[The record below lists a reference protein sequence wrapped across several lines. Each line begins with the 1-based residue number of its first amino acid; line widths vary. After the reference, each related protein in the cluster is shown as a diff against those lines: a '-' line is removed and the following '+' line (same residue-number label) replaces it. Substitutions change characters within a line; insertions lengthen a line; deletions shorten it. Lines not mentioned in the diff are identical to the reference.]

1 MSSSMRESIFLLALA
16 SAASGIALRV
26 IEPMLPRLA
35 DDFGTS
41 VSAASIVITGFAF
54 AFTIGQLLYGPLGDR
69 FGKLRVVTLS
79 LLAAGVGSAGC
90 ALAQDLGSL
99 TALRFFT
106 ALFASSPVTLGMAY
120 IGDQVPIA
128 ERQSVIARFVV
139 GSIVGQALGPLVG
152 GLFTD
157 LFGWRGTFLFLG
169 AVLAAV
175 SLALFLRTG
184 RHWAG
189 SGRAG
194 SGGNPF
200 TVHLRLLALP
210 RVRYVAAAAF
220 TETFFFFGA
229 YSFLGAFLKLKF
241 DLSLTLIG
249 ALLAGV
255 GIGSVLYT
263 MVVTRLLRVLGQRG
277 LVAWGGAICCGCYA
291 VTALTPLWGIAVPS
305 AVALG
310 FSFYMLQNTLQA
322 KASEMAPQAR
332 GAGVSIY
339 TSTWSLGQA
348 TGVAVAGMSVG
359 IVGYTPSIIAFGL
372 GFLALGLWLR
382 GNLHRLS

>member
-1 MSSSMRESIFLLALA
+1 MRETIFLLALA
-16 SAASGIALRV
+16 SAASGISLRV
-26 IEPMLPRLA
+26 IEPLLPQLA

-41 VSAASIVITGFAF
+41 ISAASTVITGFAL
-54 AFTIGQLLYGPLGDR
+54 AFTVGQLLYGPLGDR

-79 LLAAGVGSAGC
+79 LFFAAVGSAGC

-99 TALRFFT
+99 IALRFFT

-139 GSIVGQALGPLVG
+139 GSIIGQALGPLVG

-169 AVLAAV
+169 AVFAIV
-175 SLALFLRTG
+175 SSILLLRTG
-184 RHWAG
+184 SQWTG

-194 SGGNPF
+194 SGDNPY
-200 TVHLRLLALP
+200 TVHLRLLAVP
-210 RVRYVAAAAF
+210 RVRCVMAAAF
-220 TETFFFFGA
+220 VETFFFFGA
-229 YSFLGAFLKLKF
+229 YSFLGAFLRLKF
-241 DLSLTLIG
+241 DLNLTLIG

-255 GIGSVLYT
+255 GIGSLLYT
-263 MVVTRLLRVLGQRG
+263 LVVTRLLHALGQRG
-277 LVAWGGAICCGCYA
+277 LVAWGGAICCAGYA
-291 VTALTPLWGIAVPS
+291 FTVLTPVWAIAIPCTI
-305 AVALG
+305 ALG

-348 TGVAVAGMSVG
+348 AGVATAGIAVG
-359 IVGYTPSIIAFGL
+359 IVGYAPSIIAFGL

>member
-1 MSSSMRESIFLLALA
+1 MRESIFLLALA
-16 SAASGIALRV
+16 SAASGIGLRV
-26 IEPMLPRLA
+26 VEPMLPQLA
-35 DDFGTS
+35 EDFGTS
-41 VSAASIVITGFAF
+41 ISAASTVIIGFAL
-54 AFTIGQLLYGPLGDR
+54 AFTVGQLLYGPLGDR

-79 LLAAGVGSAGC
+79 LFGAAVGSAGC

-99 TALRFFT
+99 TVLRFFT

-139 GSIVGQALGPLVG
+139 GTIVGQALGPLVG
-152 GLFTD
+152 GLVTD
-157 LFGWRGTFLFLG
+157 QLGWRGTFLFLG
-169 AVLAAV
+169 VVFAAV
-175 SLALFLRTG
+175 ASVLFLRTG
-184 RHWAG
+184 TQWAG

-194 SGGNPF
+194 SGGNPY
-200 TVHLRLLALP
+200 TVQLRLLAVS

-220 TETFFFFGA
+220 AETFFFFGA
-229 YSFLGAFLKLKF
+229 YSFLGVFLVLKF

-255 GIGSVLYT
+255 GFGSLLYT
-263 MVVTRLLRVLGQRG
+263 LVVGRLLHALGQRG
-277 LVAWGGAICCGCYA
+277 LVAWGGAVCCGCYA
-291 VTALTPLWGIAVPS
+291 LTVLTPVWAIAIPS
-305 AVALG
+305 TVGLG
-310 FSFYMLQNTLQA
+310 FSFYMLQNTLQT

-348 TGVAVAGMSVG
+348 AGVATMGIVVG
-359 IVGYTPSIIAFGL
+359 IVGYAPSIIGFGL

-382 GNLHRLS
+382 GNLHRLT

>member
-1 MSSSMRESIFLLALA
+1 MRESIFLLALA
-16 SAASGIALRV
+16 SAAGGIALRV
-26 IEPMLPRLA
+26 IEPMLPQLA

-41 VSAASIVITGFAF
+41 ISAASTIITGYAL
-54 AFTIGQLLYGPLGDR
+54 AFTVGQLIYGPLGDR

-79 LLAAGVGSAGC
+79 LFAAAVGSAGC
-90 ALAQDLGSL
+90 ALAPDLGSL
-99 TALRFFT
+99 TALRFVT

-128 ERQSVIARFVV
+128 ERQSVIARFIV

-169 AVLAAV
+169 AVFAAV
-175 SLALFLRTG
+175 ASVLFLRTG

-189 SGRAG
+189 SGSAS
-194 SGGNPF
+194 SGGNPY
-200 TVHLRLLALP
+200 TVHLRLLAVP
-210 RVRYVAAAAF
+210 RVRYVVAATFAH
-220 TETFFFFGA
+220 TFFFFGA
-229 YSFLGAFLKLKF
+229 YSFLGAFLLLKF

-255 GIGSVLYT
+255 GVGSVLYT
-263 MVVTRLLRVLGQRG
+263 LVVSRLLRVLGQRG
-277 LVAWGGAICCGCYA
+277 LVAWGGAICCACYA
-291 VTALTPLWGIAVPS
+291 LTVLTPVWVIAVPS
-305 AVALG
+305 TVALG
-310 FSFYMLQNTLQA
+310 FSFYMLQNTMQA
-322 KASEMAPQAR
+322 KASEMAPDAR

-339 TSTWSLGQA
+339 AAIWSLGQA
-348 TGVAVAGMSVG
+348 AGVAIAGIAVG
-359 IVGYTPSIIAFGL
+359 IVGYAPSIIAFGL
-372 GFLALGLWLR
+372 GFFALGLWLR

>member
-1 MSSSMRESIFLLALA
+1 MRESIFLLALA
-16 SAASGIALRV
+16 SATSGIALRV
-26 IEPMLPRLA
+26 VEPMLAQLA

-41 VSAASIVITGFAF
+41 ISAASPVITGFALGY
-54 AFTIGQLLYGPLGDR
+54 TVGQLVYGPLGDR

-79 LLAAGVGSAGC
+79 LFAAAVGSAGC

-99 TALRFFT
+99 TALRFFA

-139 GSIVGQALGPLVG
+139 GTIIGQALGPLVG

-157 LFGWRGTFLFLG
+157 LLGWRGTFLLLG
-169 AVLAAV
+169 AVFATVASV
-175 SLALFLRTG
+175 LFLRTG
-184 RHWAG
+184 AQWAG

-194 SGGNPF
+194 SGGNPY
-200 TVHLRLLALP
+200 TVHLRLLAVP
-210 RVRYVAAAAF
+210 RVRYVVAAAF
-220 TETFFFFGA
+220 VETFFFFGA
-229 YSFLGAFLKLKF
+229 YSFLGAFFRLKF

-255 GIGSVLYT
+255 GIGSLLYT
-263 MVVTRLLRVLGQRG
+263 LVVSRLLHALGQRG

-291 VTALTPLWGIAVPS
+291 LTAMTPVWAIAVPS
-305 AVALG
+305 TVALG
-310 FSFYMLQNTLQA
+310 FSFYMLQNTLQT

-339 TSTWSLGQA
+339 TSVWSLGQA
-348 TGVAVAGMSVG
+348 AGVTAMGIAVG
-359 IVGYTPSIIAFGL
+359 IVGYAPSIIAFGL
-372 GFLALGLWLR
+372 GFLALGFWMR